1 MYGRLRSIDD
11 DFHRT
16 GRTRKLLSSLLTP
29 TVQKINSNQLD
40 LLNLVGES
48 VQYFISDPG
57 LNMES
62 MIKIARAVLKS
73 DAVKSMNLDDSLI
86 EEFRIPVDGTFY
98 YDNDSSGSSVNR
110 FKKGQKQANTEM
122 LHEFIYGAY
131 YPKD

>member
-1 MYGRLRSIDD
+1 
-11 DFHRT
+11 
-16 GRTRKLLSSLLTP
+16 
-29 TVQKINSNQLD
+29 
-40 LLNLVGES
+40 
-48 VQYFISDPG
+48 
-57 LNMES
+57 MES

-131 YPKD
+131 YPAD